1 MLAAVSAAS
10 AMPSFA
16 AAAGHET
23 NGSDTMTA
31 AFSPQGLAKLD
42 AAMLRHTDSGSVP
55 GLVALVARGDQV
67 HPIVL
72 GRMSIAG
79 QPMRRD
85 AIFRIASL
93 TKPVTATAAMILV
106 EDGVLGLDD
115 PVDLFLPELANR
127 KVLKRIDGPLNETV
141 QANRPITL
149 RDLLTMRFG
158 LGAIMVWPPQYPIQL
173 AQDAA
178 GVAPSFQ
185 MFSGTPD
192 ELVRAIGSLPLAHQP
207 GEGWLYQTGMDV
219 AGVLVARASGKSF
232 GAFCKERIFEPLG
245 MKDTGFYVSPE
256 KLDRLPEIYRG
267 DGNGGLTA
275 AGDLGGGDGSHPPNA
290 ELGGGNLVSTAD
302 DYLAFCRMLLA
313 KGAYSGGRILSAA
326 SVAEMTRDQLT
337 AKQRD
342 SAPMFLGGHS
352 TWGLGM
358 AVSIRRDNPWNVP
371 GRFGWDGGYGTSGYT
386 DPQNGVIGILMT
398 QRLMDSPEP
407 PTHFDDFWNGVY
419 AALA

>member
-1 MLAAVSAAS
+1 
-10 AMPSFA
+10 
-16 AAAGHET
+16 
-23 NGSDTMTA
+23 MTA
-31 AFSPQGLAKLD
+31 GFSPERLARLD
-42 AAMLRHTDSGSVP
+42 AAMAHHVDSGSVP

-67 HPIVL
+67 HPIVF
-72 GRMSIAG
+72 GKMSIG
-79 QPMRRD
+79 GEPMRRD

-106 EDGVLGLDD
+106 EEGVLGLDD
-115 PVDLFLPELANR
+115 PVDPFLPELANR
-127 KVLKRIDGPLNETV
+127 NVLKRIDGPLDETV
-141 QANRPITL
+141 PANRPVTL

-158 LGAIMVWPPQYPIQL
+158 LGAIMVWPPRYPIQM

-178 GVAPSFQ
+178 GIAPGFR

-192 ELVRAIGSLPLAHQP
+192 ELARAVGSLPLAHQP

-232 GAFCKERIFEPLG
+232 GVFCKQRIFDPLG
-245 MKDTGFYVSPE
+245 MKDTGFFVPAD

-267 DGNGGLTA
+267 DGTGGLAA
-275 AGDLGGGDGSHPPNA
+275 AGDLGGGDGSHPPKA

-313 KGAYSGGRILSAA
+313 KGAHPAGRILSEA
-326 SVAEMTRDQLT
+326 SVAEMTRDQLS
-337 AKQRD
+337 AEQRR
-342 SAPMFLGGHS
+342 SASMFFGDHS

-358 AVSIRRDNPWNVP
+358 AVSIRREDIWNVP
-371 GRFGWDGGYGTSGYT
+371 GRFGWDGGYGTSGYA
-386 DPQNGVIGILMT
+386 DPENGLIGILMT

-407 PTHFDDFWNGVY
+407 PKHFDDFWNGVY